1 MALASSTSTNSFS
14 ASPVLNRVLTSLD
27 EVSLQHE
34 QTDRLERENYAG
46 ELAFLRQQNK
56 QLQHVIDVMPTGMI
70 ILDGNGIV
78 VKMNDTVKQ
87 LLDEPILGQPWFDV
101 IKRSFKPRADDWHE
115 VSLNDGRRVKL
126 EITALG
132 GQPGQLI
139 MITDL
144 TETRLL
150 QDKLGQLQR
159 LSSLGRMV
167 SKLAHQIRT
176 PLSAAMLYGANLRN
190 KKLNEDA
197 RVSFQ
202 DKLMLRLHDL
212 EQQVNDMLLFAKSGK
227 QAVVEPLNIN
237 QLIGHA
243 KQAIEP
249 QVNQAGAKVNL
260 HFCRQGCEVL
270 GNVTALSGAIQNLIH
285 NSLSVIKANAIID
298 ISAYCRDEY
307 AYISVRDN
315 GPGISVELS
324 DKIFEPFY
332 TSRSQG
338 TGLGL
343 AVVKSV
349 TNAHQGEV
357 SLLSKP
363 GEGAHFCIKI
373 PKLAGER
380 SQSELTNNENDEVL
394 SKELSNDHK

>member
-1 MALASSTSTNSFS
+1 
-14 ASPVLNRVLTSLD
+14 
-27 EVSLQHE
+27 
-34 QTDRLERENYAG
+34 
-46 ELAFLRQQNK
+46 
-56 QLQHVIDVMPTGMI
+56 
-70 ILDGNGIV
+70 
-78 VKMNDTVKQ
+78 
-87 LLDEPILGQPWFDV
+87 
-101 IKRSFKPRADDWHE
+101 
-115 VSLNDGRRVKL
+115 
-126 EITALG
+126 
-132 GQPGQLI
+132 

-176 PLSAAMLYGANLRN
+176 PLSAAILYGANLRN
-190 KKLNEDA
+190 KKLTDDS

-227 QAVVEPLNIN
+227 QAVVEPVNIN
-237 QLIGHA
+237 QLIEQA

-260 HFCRQGCEVL
+260 YFCQQGCEVL

-285 NSLSVIKANAIID
+285 NSLSVISSNAVID
-298 ISAYCRDEY
+298 ISAYCHDDH

-315 GPGISVELS
+315 GPGISEELA

-349 TNAHQGEV
+349 ANAHQGEA

-373 PKLAGER
+373 PKLAGDNN
-380 SQSELTNNENDEVL
+380 QSESTKNENDAVSSE
-394 SKELSNDHK
+394 ELSYDHK